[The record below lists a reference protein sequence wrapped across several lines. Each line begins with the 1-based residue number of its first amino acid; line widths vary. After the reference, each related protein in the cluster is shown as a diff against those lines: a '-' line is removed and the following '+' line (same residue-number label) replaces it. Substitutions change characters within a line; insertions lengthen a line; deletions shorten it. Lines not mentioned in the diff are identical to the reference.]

1 MAALKAIVTANATVE
16 KGGRE
21 VRRLR
26 VAATA
31 RTGKCAPIAAT
42 ICAAFL
48 ESIAVTVT
56 LETMKFVRIAR
67 RCRTVKIRAGP
78 QILIAAHALPGD
90 LNQALAKINSADSAY

>member
-1 MAALKAIVTANATVE
+1 M
-16 KGGRE
+16 
-21 VRRLR
+21 
-26 VAATA
+26 
-31 RTGKCAPIAAT
+31 

-78 QILIAAHALPGD
+78 QILIAAHPLPRD
-90 LNQALAKINSADSAY
+90 LNQALAKINSADTAY